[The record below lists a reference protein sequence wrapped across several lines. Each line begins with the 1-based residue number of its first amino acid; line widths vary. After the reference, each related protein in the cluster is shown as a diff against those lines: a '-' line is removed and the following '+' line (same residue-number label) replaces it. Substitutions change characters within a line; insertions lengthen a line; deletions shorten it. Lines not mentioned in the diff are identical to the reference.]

1 MKLSKFIFSSV
12 LFTSSIVGSSVY
24 GMEIEEF
31 EYTVVDDDKVW
42 ELKFSGEL
50 VDAEELVH
58 IIDKDTGE
66 TINITIDKLD
76 DVTYSIRSDDYV
88 IGNSYEMVV
97 SGDGLK
103 KEYRKTFGVSD
114 SLNALGGKEIGNE
127 RGLFMKR
134 YDQGNGVVVD
144 GVDMFGIVKSRY
156 VDGRDEVVEGVT
168 VGTASRSDV
177 TSLLGVPVDSV
188 EVRGSK
194 YLFDDS
200 GEYEVFNVENRFL
213 FVFYDKHK
221 NDIVRAVYWIDRNT
235 YIENPSYLAGEIEL
249 SSYFEDSMVDL
260 INSTR
265 LQEGLGKLN
274 YDVMMNEVARK
285 HSENMVENEF
295 FDHTDTEGFT
305 VSDRV
310 REGGYRVSL
319 VGENLAYGQLNAMF
333 AHENLM
339 NSLGHRENILNKDY
353 SDVGVGVA
361 FSKENVPYFT
371 VIFYR

>member
-188 EVRGSK
+188 EVRGNK

-221 NDIVRAVYWIDRNT
+221 NDTVRAVYWIDRNT
-235 YIENPSYLAGEIEL
+235 YIENPSYLDGEIEL
-249 SSYFEDSMVDL
+249 RSYFEDSMVDL

-285 HSENMVENEF
+285 HSENMVENDF

-339 NSLGHRENILNKDY
+339 NSLGHRENILNKEY

-361 FSKENVPYFT
+361 FSEENVPYFT

>member
-1 MKLSKFIFSSV
+1 MKLSTFIFSAT
-12 LFTSSIVGSSVY
+12 LLTSSTFSLSAY

-31 EYTVVDDDKVW
+31 EYVVVDDTKVW

-50 VDAEELVH
+50 DDVEESID

-66 TINITIDKLD
+66 NITINIDKLD
-76 DVTYSIRSDDYV
+76 DVTYSIRSDEYV
-88 IGNSYEMVV
+88 NGNSYEMVV

-103 KEYRKTFGVSD
+103 KEYRKTFGVID

-134 YDQGNGVVVD
+134 YDQGNGIVID
-144 GVDMFGIVKSRY
+144 GVDMLGLVKSRY
-156 VDGRDEVVEGVT
+156 VDGREEVVEGVT
-168 VGTASRSDV
+168 IGKDIRSDV
-177 TSLLGVPVDSV
+177 TRLLGVPVDSV
-188 EVRGSK
+188 EVLGTK
-194 YLFDDS
+194 YLFDES
-200 GEYEVFNVENRFL
+200 GEYDVFNVENRFL

-221 NDIVRAVYWIDRNT
+221 NDVVRSVYWIERDA
-235 YIENPSYLAGEIEL
+235 YLENPSYLDGDSVL
-249 SSYFEDSMVDL
+249 RDYFEDSMVDF

-285 HSENMVENEF
+285 HSENMVEHGF

-310 REGGYRVSL
+310 SEGGYRVSL
-319 VGENLAYGQLNAMF
+319 VGENLAFGQLNAMF

-353 SDVGVGVA
+353 SYVGVGVA
-361 FSKENVPYFT
+361 FSEENVPYFT
-371 VIFYR
+371 VVFYR

>member
-1 MKLSKFIFSSV
+1 MKLSTFIFSS
-12 LFTSSIVGSSVY
+12 LLLTSSVVGSSVY

-31 EYTVVDDDKVW
+31 EHVFVDDSKVW

-50 VDAEELVH
+50 VDVEEIIH
-58 IIDKDTGE
+58 IVNTTTGE
-66 TINITIDKLD
+66 PIKIDIEKLD

-134 YDQGNGVVVD
+134 YDQGNGIVVD

-168 VGTASRSDV
+168 VGTDSRSDV

-221 NDIVRAVYWIDRNT
+221 NDIVRAIYWIDRNT
-235 YIENPSYLAGEIEL
+235 YIENPSYLDGEIEL
-249 SSYFEDSMVDL
+249 RGYFEDNMVDL

-265 LQEGLGKLN
+265 LQEGLGNLN

-285 HSENMVENEF
+285 HSENMIEHRF
-295 FDHTDTEGFT
+295 FDHTDSEGFT

-310 REGGYRVSL
+310 REGGYRVSF

-353 SDVGVGVA
+353 SYVGVGVA
-361 FSKENVPYFT
+361 FSEENVPYFT

>member
-12 LFTSSIVGSSVY
+12 LFTSSIVGFSVH

-42 ELKFSGEL
+42 ELKFSGKL
-50 VDAEELVH
+50 VDAEEHIH

-88 IGNSYEMVV
+88 IGNFYEMVV

-114 SLNALGGKEIGNE
+114 SLNALGGKELGNE

-177 TSLLGVPVDSV
+177 TSLLGVPVDFV

-235 YIENPSYLAGEIEL
+235 YIENPSYLDGEIEL
-249 SSYFEDSMVDL
+249 RSYFEDSMVDL

-285 HSENMVENEF
+285 HSENMVENDF

-310 REGGYRVSL
+310 REGGYQVSL

-361 FSKENVPYFT
+361 FNEENVPYFT

>member
-1 MKLSKFIFSSV
+1 MKLSTFIFSSV

-221 NDIVRAVYWIDRNT
+221 NDNVRAVYWIDRNT
-235 YIENPSYLAGEIEL
+235 YIENPSYLDGEIEL
-249 SSYFEDSMVDL
+249 RSYFEDSMVDL

-285 HSENMVENEF
+285 HSENMVENDF

-361 FSKENVPYFT
+361 FSEENVPYFT
-371 VIFYR
+371 IIFYR

>member
-1 MKLSKFIFSSV
+1 MKLSTFIFSY
-12 LFTSSIVGSSVY
+12 LLLTSSVVGSSVY

-31 EYTVVDDDKVW
+31 EHAFVDDSKVW

-50 VDAEELVH
+50 VDVEEIIH
-58 IIDKDTGE
+58 IVNTTTGE
-66 TINITIDKLD
+66 PIKIDIEKLD

-134 YDQGNGVVVD
+134 YDQGNGIVVD

-168 VGTASRSDV
+168 VGTDSRSDV

-221 NDIVRAVYWIDRNT
+221 NDIVRAIYWIDRNT
-235 YIENPSYLAGEIEL
+235 YIENPSYLDGEIEL
-249 SSYFEDSMVDL
+249 RGYFEDSMVDL

-265 LQEGLGKLN
+265 LQEGLGNLN

-285 HSENMVENEF
+285 HSENMIEHRF
-295 FDHTDTEGFT
+295 FDHTDSEGFT

-353 SDVGVGVA
+353 SYVGVGVA
-361 FSKENVPYFT
+361 FSEENVPYFT

>member
-221 NDIVRAVYWIDRNT
+221 NDTVRAVYWIDRNT
-235 YIENPSYLAGEIEL
+235 YIENPSYLDGEIEL
-249 SSYFEDSMVDL
+249 RSYFEDSMVDL

-285 HSENMVENEF
+285 HSENMVENDF

-339 NSLGHRENILNKDY
+339 NSLGHRENILNKEY

-361 FSKENVPYFT
+361 FSEENVPYFT